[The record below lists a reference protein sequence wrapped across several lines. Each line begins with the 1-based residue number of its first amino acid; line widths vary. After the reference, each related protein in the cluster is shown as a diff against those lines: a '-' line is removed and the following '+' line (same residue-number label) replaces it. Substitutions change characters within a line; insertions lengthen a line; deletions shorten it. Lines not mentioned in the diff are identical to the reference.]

1 MTDVD
6 TIPKLV
12 KRARDAYGEGRVALR
27 RKHFGIWEEQ
37 SWEDHYQAVKRFCL
51 GLTDLGLRPGDRVII
66 IGDNDI
72 EYYQAEYAVQAAGGV
87 VVPFYS
93 DAGPTEI
100 EFTAGHCGASFVVAH
115 DQEQVDKILKIK
127 DRLPSLK
134 KLVYWDERGLWN
146 YTDNLLVKWEEV
158 VCLGRKHEDDHGPV
172 FEQFV
177 ARGTGDQL
185 ALIMYTSGSTGIPK
199 GAMITHR
206 NLLFAVSC
214 YLESQGLTKRD
225 QYFSYMSPAWITEQ
239 IYGVAGGPYFGMA
252 VNFAEKAETVQQ
264 DIREIGP
271 TVIFY
276 GSRLWESI
284 ASTIQVKIAD
294 SGRLKR
300 FIYRACLP
308 IGRRMFGLK
317 LAGEKP
323 GFWLR
328 VAHRW
333 ATWALFQ
340 PLLDKLGLSRVRLAY
355 TGGTLLSP
363 ESFNFIGSLGLPL
376 RQAYGSTEA
385 GVVTGHN
392 SHVKSHTLGGPPPG
406 VDLRLKSGEIVVRS
420 PGVFSGYYR
429 DSHQTAKALRDGWF
443 HTGDAGFLDEDGH
456 LIFIDRVSEL
466 MELANG
472 ERFSPQFIESALRFS
487 PYIRDAMVLGGKD
500 RPYISSVVV
509 IDYANVGKWA
519 DDLKATYTTFT
530 DLSQKRDVYRLIR
543 GEIEKVNAI
552 LPPGVEIKKFVSLH
566 KEFDADEAE
575 LTRTRKLRRLFLEDR
590 YQQLVDAIYS
600 GSRSFQAEARVRYR
614 DGRTGKVTTDVTIES
629 LD

>member
-1 MTDVD
+1 M
-6 TIPKLV
+6 
-12 KRARDAYGEGRVALR
+12 
-27 RKHFGIWEEQ
+27 
-37 SWEDHYQAVKRFCL
+37 
-51 GLTDLGLRPGDRVII
+51 
-66 IGDNDI
+66 
-72 EYYQAEYAVQAAGGV
+72 
-87 VVPFYS
+87 
-93 DAGPTEI
+93 
-100 EFTAGHCGASFVVAH
+100 
-115 DQEQVDKILKIK
+115 
-127 DRLPSLK
+127 
-134 KLVYWDERGLWN
+134 
-146 YTDNLLVKWEEV
+146 
-158 VCLGRKHEDDHGPV
+158 CLGRKHEDDHGPV

-214 YLESQGLTKRD
+214 YLESQGLTERD

-300 FIYRACLP
+300 FIYHACLP

-443 HTGDAGFLDEDGH
+443 HTGDAGFLDEDRH

-472 ERFSPQFIESALRFS
+472 ERFSPQFIESTLRFS

-530 DLSQKRDVYRLIR
+530 DLSHPTLT
-543 GEIEKVNAI
+543 
-552 LPPGVEIKKFVSLH
+552 VS
-566 KEFDADEAE
+566 
-575 LTRTRKLRRLFLEDR
+575 
-590 YQQLVDAIYS
+590 
-600 GSRSFQAEARVRYR
+600 
-614 DGRTGKVTTDVTIES
+614 
-629 LD
+629 